1 LIYRLWLLGHL
12 LGVVVWVG
20 GMVFAHFALRSAVA
34 TLEPPQR
41 VALMAGVLGRFLNMA
56 AWAVVLVLIS
66 GLMMMLISSGTR
78 SMFAVPAYIHAMF
91 GIGLLMMAIFGH
103 IRFALYK
110 RLTRAVE
117 KSDWPAGAA
126 ALAGIR
132 LWVGINLGLGLLV
145 VVVAVIGPGIV

>member
-1 LIYRLWLLGHL
+1 MIYRLWLLAHL

-20 GMVFAHFALRSAVA
+20 GMVFALFALRPAVA
-34 TLEPPQR
+34 MLEPPQR
-41 VALMAGVLGRFLNMA
+41 VGLMAAALGRFFNLV

-66 GLMMMLISSGTR
+66 GLMMMLISSGSR
-78 SMFAVPAYIHAMF
+78 GMFAVPSYIHAMF
-91 GIGLLMMAIFGH
+91 GIGIAMMAIFAH

-132 LWVGINLGLGLLV
+132 LWVGVNLGLGLLV
-145 VVVAVIGPGIV
+145 IIIAVVGPGIV

>member
-20 GMVFAHFALRSAVA
+20 GMVFAHFALRPAVA
-34 TLEPPQR
+34 TLEAPQR
-41 VALMAGVLGRFLNMA
+41 VALMAGALGRFLNMA

-110 RLTRAVE
+110 RLTRAV
-117 KSDWPAGAA
+117 SANDWPAGGA
-126 ALAGIR
+126 ALLQIR
-132 LWVGINLGLGLLV
+132 QWVGVNLGLGLLTII
-145 VVVAVIGPGIV
+145 VAVVGPGVI